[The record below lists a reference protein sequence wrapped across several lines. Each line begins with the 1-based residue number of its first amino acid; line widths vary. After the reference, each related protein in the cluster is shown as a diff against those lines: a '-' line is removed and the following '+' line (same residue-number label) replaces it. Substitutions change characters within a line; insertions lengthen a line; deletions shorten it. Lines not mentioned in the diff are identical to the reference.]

1 MHDYTTTP
9 NRNPLLLHK
18 LSRQLLDHLDNQLL
32 DKGKKPIDRSGLPA
46 DKQPGRDL
54 MRRLRL
60 LRLAGQTEEP
70 STTPAPQPKVFGCT
84 MSRALF
90 DLIEAFAEANTLPT
104 GRVMREAIVAFLD
117 DQTPRNRA
125 RALNITPHT
134 KFPKR
139 TNSVTFAIN
148 PIVNP
153 MLLERLEQFATQ
165 QKLTTSAVMRRA
177 VYEHIVANG
186 GRDNEAAMLDA
197 WGDAPKR

>member
-9 NRNPLLLHK
+9 NRNPALLHQ
-18 LSRQLLDHLDNQLL
+18 LSRKLLDHLDNQLL

-54 MRRLRL
+54 LRRMRL
-60 LRLAGQTEEP
+60 LRLVDQTPELP
-70 STTPAPQPKVFGCT
+70 AAPQPKVFGCT
-84 MSRALF
+84 VSRALF
-90 DLIEAFAEANTLPT
+90 DQIETFAEANNLAT

-117 DQTPRNRA
+117 DQTPRNRV
-125 RALNITPHT
+125 RTLTITPHT

-148 PIVNP
+148 PNVNP

-177 VYEHIVANG
+177 VYEHILANG
-186 GRDNEAAMLDA
+186 GTGSEAAMLDA